1 MARWIWCRRCLAVFG
16 AFFMLGS
23 AQANALPDSLLSA
36 IQRAVTE
43 SPDVQERWR
52 ALLAADRQSDAVR
65 AAWRPQVD
73 AQAAVGRERFAATG
87 TQSTNRVELTLSQ
100 LLFDGGVADGFIR
113 QADAQRLQ
121 QLAELKEVS
130 EAVALQVFRAY
141 VDVLRQ
147 RELVALAANN
157 VKEHQVLAGLLEERV
172 RAQVGRGVDFQQ
184 ASGRL
189 ALAEASLIDEAQ
201 ALHNAETRY
210 LRFVGQH
217 VPGTLP
223 QWPERLTLAGLPESI
238 PSLLQAAYAGNPSLR
253 AASQAVQASAEVIEA
268 RRAGLTMP
276 RVEARLATS
285 SERNTRG
292 EVGRREDSVMEVV
305 LRQNLYR
312 GGGDVARLRQAEAL
326 WNEANQNFDSTCR
339 GVRQTVLT
347 AYQDVF
353 TLAQQLQLLDQ
364 RLLAVERSQAAFRQQ
379 FDIGQRSLLDLLDN
393 QNEWFDAQ
401 RSFATTR
408 YDQLLA
414 QGRTLHAMGQ
424 LIASLGVTPVAWD
437 ELARQWPDSGAEDP
451 MVRCPADF
459 VEMDS
464 LDRIKASLQLPTRPS
479 ANTFVVLIPNDD
491 GQVGAVVV
499 GNTAGERV
507 LDQPS
512 QRLDV
517 AGSGTPVPVSEADIR
532 RDFGEAMQARP
543 PLPEQF
549 TVFFRLGSTQLTD
562 DSEREWVALVERL
575 RQRQN
580 LDITVAGHTDT
591 VGSQAL
597 NDRVAQQRAQTIVN
611 RLRASGVE
619 FVGLSVIAF
628 GERQLLVPTP
638 DNTREPRN
646 RRVEITAR

>member
-1 MARWIWCRRCLAVFG
+1 MAPTVLWHRWSVA
-16 AFFMLGS
+16 AFAALVLGG
-23 AQANALPDSLLSA
+23 AQADALPDPLVSA
-36 IQRAVTE
+36 VQRAVTE

-52 ALLAADRQSDAVR
+52 ALLASDRQTDAAR
-65 AAWRPQVD
+65 AAWRPQAD
-73 AQAAVGRERFAATG
+73 AQAAIGRERFANTG
-87 TQSTNRVELTLSQ
+87 TQATQRVELTLSQ
-100 LLFDGGVADGFIR
+100 LLFDGGAAAGFIR

-121 QLAELKEVS
+121 QLAELKDVS
-130 EAVALQVFRAY
+130 EAVALEVFRAY

-189 ALAEASLIDEAQ
+189 ALAEASLIDEVQ
-201 ALHNAETRY
+201 ALHGAETRY
-210 LRFVGQH
+210 LRFVGQP
-217 VPGTLP
+217 VPGALP
-223 QWPERLTLAGLPESI
+223 AWPERLTLAGLPEGI
-238 PSLLQAAYAGNPSLR
+238 PSLLQATYAGNPSLR
-253 AASQAVQASAEVIEA
+253 AASEAVQAGAEAVDA
-268 RRAGLTMP
+268 RRAGLIMP
-276 RVEARLATS
+276 RIEARLATS
-285 SERNTRG
+285 TARNTTG
-292 EVGRREDSVMEVV
+292 DLGRREDGVMEVV

-312 GGGDVARLRQAEAL
+312 GGGDAARLRQAEAG
-326 WNEANQNFDSTCR
+326 WNRTQQAFDSECR
-339 GVRQTVLT
+339 RVRQSVLT

-364 RLLAVERSQAAFRQQ
+364 RLLAIERTQTAFRQQ
-379 FDIGQRSLLDLLDN
+379 FDIGQRTLLDLLDS
-393 QNEWFDAQ
+393 QNEWYEAQ
-401 RSFATTR
+401 RDYAATR
-408 YDQLLA
+408 HGQLLA
-414 QGRTLHAMGQ
+414 QGRTLNAMGQ
-424 LIASLGVTPVAWD
+424 LIASLGASPVPWD
-437 ELARQWPDSGAEDP
+437 ELSRQWPDSGAEDP

-459 VEMDS
+459 VEMDT
-464 LDRIKASLQLPTRPS
+464 LERIKASLQFPTRRP

-499 GNTAGERV
+499 GNAAGERV
-507 LDQPS
+507 LNQPS

-517 AGSGTPVPVSEADIR
+517 AGSGAPVPVTEADLR
-532 RDFGEAMQARP
+532 RDFGDAIQARP

-562 DSEREWVALVERL
+562 ESEREWAVLVEQL

-580 LDITVAGHTDT
+580 LDLTVAGHTDT

-597 NDRVAQQRAQTIVN
+597 NDRVARQRAQTIVD

-628 GERQLLVPTP
+628 GERQLLTPTP